1 MANSHAPILDR
12 SGLTDLLDQVLKSNP
27 QPQVMSVAF
36 MLSYYAGMRVQE
48 IAGLRW
54 TPHVIDHRGEV
65 RTHEYPITE
74 GPGNLLRDNLGNIV
88 SERLP
93 TIFIGSDISKYTG
106 EREIPCHTDLKKEL
120 ESLYSVS
127 ESEWVIPSGNSG
139 ARENLKHRAHALR
152 MRIKRVYTKL
162 GLEEHS
168 SHSGRR
174 SYITR
179 GARVANMNGASIRDI
194 QSMAGHASIKTT
206 QAYIDENL
214 SGQARTTEAMW

>member
-12 SGLTDLLDQVLKSNP
+12 NGLTDLLSQVLENNP
-27 QPQVMSVAF
+27 QPQVMAVAF

-54 TPHVIDHRGEV
+54 AKNVIDHRGEV

-74 GPGNLLRDNLGNIV
+74 GPGDFLRDNLGRVVVEN
-88 SERLP
+88 LP
-93 TIFIGSDISKYTG
+93 TIFIGSDISKYTN
-106 EREIPCHTDLKKEL
+106 EREIPCHPDLKKAL
-120 ESLYSVS
+120 EALYVVS
-127 ESEWVIPSGNSG
+127 ESEWVIPSGNMG

-152 MRIKRVYTKL
+152 MRIKRVYDKL
-162 GLEEHS
+162 GLKEHS

-194 QSMAGHASIKTT
+194 QIMAGHANIKTT